1 MASNVQLQLTIP
13 DEMRGQR
20 LDVALAALVPDYSRS
35 RLQQW
40 IRAGQVTLDSH
51 VAQVRQKVTG
61 GEQVRVDAELQ
72 EQTRS
77 APEPIELDVVYAD
90 DDLLVINKPAGL
102 VVHPAAGTM
111 PGSVGPG
118 QIRLSARASPLR
130 RTTGSPGARPLAW
143 SAGRAGLVVHP
154 AAGNPAGTL
163 LNALLH
169 YDAGLVNLP
178 RAGIVHRLD
187 KSTTGLLVVARNLIA
202 HHHLVNALQERSV
215 RREYLAVVNG
225 VLTAGGCVEAPIG
238 RHPVDRKR
246 MAVSPGGKEAITHYR
261 VEQRYRA
268 HTLVRVRLET
278 GRTHQIRVHM
288 AHIHSPITGDP
299 VYGGRL
305 RLPAGATPELNE
317 MLGNFRRQALHATR
331 LELVHPGSGE
341 LISWE
346 AAMPADLQQLVEA
359 LAADAAEL
367 RDGA

>member
-90 DDLLVINKPAGL
+90 DDLLVINKP
-102 VVHPAAGTM
+102 
-111 PGSVGPG
+111 
-118 QIRLSARASPLR
+118 
-130 RTTGSPGARPLAW
+130 
-143 SAGRAGLVVHP
+143 AGLVVHP